1 MSIKNGY
8 PDKGMQ
14 SWSKNYTPIQM
25 NYLAG
30 YIKTL
35 RGTNPPNPKAP
46 QGDVYLETATT
57 DSTSRNPIKAG
68 AEIKKDSS
76 IIIKK

>member
-1 MSIKNGY
+1 
-8 PDKGMQ
+8 
-14 SWSKNYTPIQM
+14 M

-35 RGTNPPNPKAP
+35 KGTNPPNPKAP